1 MRILIGS
8 DEGKISFVGK
18 RGTFIARIGVAVALP
33 KKGYD
38 SFVEDYYEFF
48 EKFKGE
54 FGMETP
60 LTVIKM
66 MGRNL
71 FMSLP
76 ISIKRGY
83 RQARRCL
90 FVSTYVPLS
99 FLHSNS
105 KPNSPKA
112 TSPSAVSALSPSAE
126 VILDV

>member
-18 RGTFIARIGVAVALP
+18 MGTFIARIGVAVALP

-60 LTVIKM
+60 LTVI
-66 MGRNL
+66 N
-71 FMSLP
+71 
-76 ISIKRGY
+76 
-83 RQARRCL
+83 
-90 FVSTYVPLS
+90 VPLS